1 MTINFIGYGI
11 IQLSNEV
18 INIVCVVLIWNDC
31 VILILQP
38 KCQQYW
44 PEAVNGSCTYG
55 NISVTLIQ
63 EEVLAEYTIRT
74 LAVKMV
80 REHYNSKSNSK
91 IIPCSRLRLVLRL
104 NLSTLKFNIFTLQS
118 GQIMVCPNIPRHF
131 CHFRR
136 GLINITNV
144 NVVVPL
150 LFTAGTTC
158 GHLCMYYMTCIL
170 CVVLG

>member
-1 MTINFIGYGI
+1 MYFI
-11 IQLSNEV
+11 
-18 INIVCVVLIWNDC
+18 LIWSDC
-31 VILILQP
+31 VTLLLQP

-44 PEAVNGSCTYG
+44 PVDVNKSCTYG

-63 EEVLAEYTIRT
+63 EETLAEYTIRT

-80 REHYNSKSNSK
+80 NSTLKGN
-91 IIPCSRLRLVLRL
+91 IGAIPDLFLRLRLVLRQ
-104 NLSTLKFNIFTLQS
+104 NLSTLKFNISTLQS
-118 GQIMVCPNIPRHF
+118 GQIMVCPNILQHF

-144 NVVVPL
+144 NVVAPL

-158 GHLCMYYMTCIL
+158 DHLSVYCMS
-170 CVVLG
+170 